1 VGGGW
6 GVAGTP
12 AYTPEEEKRYRT
24 LLALLRSSDV
34 AKQIQSLKTLHQ
46 MSRQGTTPPPLP
58 YAWWWLAVVGWL
70 VMVVVAGVP
79 HPGRW
84 WTCVS

>member
-1 VGGGW
+1 VCVGGW
-6 GVAGTP
+6 GVTGTP

-46 MSRQGTTPPPLP
+46 MSRQGTPPPLC
-58 YAWWWLAVVGWL
+58 VVVAGGGWL
-70 VMVVVAGVP
+70 VMVGY
-79 HPGRW
+79 GW
-84 WTCVS
+84 LWL